1 MPKYKIGNVGRLL
14 DGSLQS
20 YYWLGF
26 ILADGSFDRKQQRL
40 KVGLGEEDQNHLK
53 VFVEYLGK
61 EFTSKYSASFMDSK
75 IVPVIAEKLGL
86 DKTTPKTY
94 CQPDVSA
101 YLKLNDHE
109 FLALFVGF
117 VDGDGSIQYQ
127 TSRETVKVT
136 IKLHATWL
144 DLLEY
149 MVQRVFSIFKR
160 EYQSEAIVD
169 NRGFAKVS
177 FANFKLIREIKE
189 FIISNNIVVLDRKWN
204 KINLELETQDEL
216 LLAKYLKIES
226 LLRYNVPLG
235 TISDALDLPH
245 GMVKRISAK
254 YVGVRL

>member
-1 MPKYKIGNVGRLL
+1 MNNVKKLL
-14 DGSLQS
+14 DESLQS

-26 ILADGSFDRKQQRL
+26 ILADGSFTRDFKRL
-40 KVGLGEEDQNHLK
+40 RVALGNEDQPHLK
-53 VFVEYLGK
+53 SFVEYLDK
-61 EFTSKYSASFMDSK
+61 EFDSKYSGSFMDSK
-75 IVPVIAEKLGL
+75 VVPQIAKKLGL
-86 DKTTPKTY
+86 NKDSPKTY
-94 CQPDVSA
+94 AQPDISA
-101 YLKLNDHE
+101 YEAVSDSK
-109 FLALFVGF
+109 FLALFIGF
-117 VDGDGSIQYQ
+117 IDGDGSIQYQ
-127 TSRETVKVT
+127 TNRETVKIT

-149 MVQRVFSIFKR
+149 MVQRVFSILKR
-160 EYQSEAIVD
+160 EYHSEAIVD
-169 NRGFAKVS
+169 SRWFAKVS

-189 FIISNNIVVLDRKWN
+189 FIILNNIVVLDRKWN

-254 YVGVRL
+254 YTRGQL